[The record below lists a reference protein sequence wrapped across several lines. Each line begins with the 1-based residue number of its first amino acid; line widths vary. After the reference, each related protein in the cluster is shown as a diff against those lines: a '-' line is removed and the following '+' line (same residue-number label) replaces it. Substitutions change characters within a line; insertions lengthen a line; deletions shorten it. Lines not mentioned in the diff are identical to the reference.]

1 MNISISIVFDS
12 GYGHTEKLAQAV
24 ARGVERV
31 SGARAVLVPL
41 SQGKVDWEAIAGSE
55 AIIFGSPTYNGTIS
69 ARFKQFMEDSTRKS
83 WIPQTWRN
91 KVAAGF
97 TNSGA
102 LHGDKLNSLLAMA
115 LFAAQQGMLWTG
127 IDLFPG
133 KSGDEMNR
141 IGGWL
146 GAMAQS
152 DDAPAD
158 VTPGQ
163 SDLDTAAYLGQR
175 VTEVAVQFANG
186 RA

>member
-1 MNISISIVFDS
+1 MNISIVFDS
-12 GYGHTEKLAQAV
+12 GYGHTEKLAQSV
-24 ARGVERV
+24 ARGVEEV
-31 SGARAVLVPL
+31 AGAHATLVPL
-41 SQGKVDWEAIAGSE
+41 AAGSVDWAAIAASD

-69 ARFKQFMEDSTRKS
+69 ARFKQFMEDSTRQA

-102 LHGDKLNSLLAMA
+102 LHGDKLNSLVTLA
-115 LFAAQQGMLWTG
+115 LFAAQHGMLWTG
-127 IDLFPG
+127 VDLFPG
-133 KSGDEMNR
+133 KSGDELNR

-152 DDAPAD
+152 DDAPAE
-158 VTPGQ
+158 VTPGA
-163 SDLDTAAYLGQR
+163 SDLATAAYLGKR
-175 VTEVAVQFANG
+175 VAKVAAQFARG